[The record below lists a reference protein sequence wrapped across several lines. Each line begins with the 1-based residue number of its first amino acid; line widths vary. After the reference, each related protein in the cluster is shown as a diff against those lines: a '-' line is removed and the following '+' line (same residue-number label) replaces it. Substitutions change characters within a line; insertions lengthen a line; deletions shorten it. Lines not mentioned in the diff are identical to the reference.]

1 MLVIIFYFKPSGII
15 YSKKNT
21 AKGKTEKKKEN
32 KSKGHVFFFLVEI
45 GAKRPIKLNA
55 AELIQSDHNT
65 NYSKDPHE
73 GH

>member
-32 KSKGHVFFFLVEI
+32 KSKGHVRN
-45 GAKRPIKLNA
+45 GN
-55 AELIQSDHNT
+55 D
-65 NYSKDPHE
+65 Y
-73 GH
+73 